1 MSCNPFVSDLRT
13 KFIVSIGPACE
24 SREMFAD
31 LIKAGACIFRNNF
44 AHAQYDEYRQRI
56 QWIRELNIE
65 LGTNVQIQA
74 DIQGT
79 NIRVGELPD
88 GAVPIIEGTTY
99 HFVTNGGEL
108 TERDLPINDDHLHE
122 EVKVGEPITF
132 MDGALEGEITAVD
145 GHRISMKMINGG
157 ILKSRKSVNVPGT
170 LMTRSS
176 ITDKDK
182 RDLQFLIN
190 ECEVDWLALS
200 FVGNRHDV
208 EEVRALV
215 GDKPIRLMS
224 KIERRAA
231 IDNLPEIIEA
241 SDAVMVARGDLGIE
255 LPFEE
260 VPIIAKQIIQL
271 AHLEQKP
278 AVIATQMLMSMTH
291 SLRPTRAEASDVV
304 NAIFDRADAVMLSE
318 ETADG
323 QHPVNALETMV
334 RIVRRAEQEKYD
346 RPNYFQQ
353 FAL

>member
-1 MSCNPFVSDLRT
+1 MSCNPFVSDIRT
-13 KFIVSIGPACE
+13 KFIVSIGPA
-24 SREMFAD
+24 SQNRETIAE
-31 LIKAGACIFRNNF
+31 LIKAGACVFRNNF
-44 AHAQYDEYRQRI
+44 AHATYDEYKQRL
-56 QWIRELNIE
+56 QWVRELNFE
-65 LGTNVQIQA
+65 LGTNVQMQA

-88 GAVPIIEGTTY
+88 GAVPIIEGTAY
-99 HFVTNGGEL
+99 RFVTNGGEL
-108 TERDLPINDDHLHE
+108 TERDLPINDDQLHL

-132 MDGALEGEITAVD
+132 MDGALEGEITAIE
-145 GHRISMKMINGG
+145 GHRITAKMINGG

-170 LMTRSS
+170 KMFRSS
-176 ITDKDK
+176 ITEKD
-182 RDLQFLIN
+182 RHDLKFLI
-190 ECEVDWLALS
+190 ETGVDWLALS

-224 KIERRAA
+224 KIERRSA

-241 SDAVMVARGDLGIE
+241 SDAIMVARGDLGIE
-255 LPFEE
+255 LPLEE
-260 VPIIAKQIIQL
+260 VPIIAKQIIHL
-271 AHLEQKP
+271 SHLERKP
-278 AVIATQMLMSMTH
+278 VVIATQMLMSMTH

-323 QHPVNALETMV
+323 HNPINALETMV
-334 RIVRRAEQEKYD
+334 RIVRRAEQEKYG